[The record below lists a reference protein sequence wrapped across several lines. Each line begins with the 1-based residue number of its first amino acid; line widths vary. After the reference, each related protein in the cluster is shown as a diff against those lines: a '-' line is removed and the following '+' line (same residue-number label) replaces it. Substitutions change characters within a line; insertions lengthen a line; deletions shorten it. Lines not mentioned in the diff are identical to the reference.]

1 MQGVGPRV
9 AARGDPPGGVEGSES
24 LHEQEERFVGTE
36 GMGEQ
41 LINN

>member
-9 AARGDPPGGVEGSES
+9 AARGDPSEGAEGSKS

-36 GMGEQ
+36 GMGKQ
-41 LINN
+41 LIKN

>member
-9 AARGDPPGGVEGSES
+9 AARGDPSEAAEGSES

-41 LINN
+41 LNNN

>member
-9 AARGDPPGGVEGSES
+9 AARGDPSEGAES

-36 GMGEQ
+36 GMGKQ
-41 LINN
+41 LIKN